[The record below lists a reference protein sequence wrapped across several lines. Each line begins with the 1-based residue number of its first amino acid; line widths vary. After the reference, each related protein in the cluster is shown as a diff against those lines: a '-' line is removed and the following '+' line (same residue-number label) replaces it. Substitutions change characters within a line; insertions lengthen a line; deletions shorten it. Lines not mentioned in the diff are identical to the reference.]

1 MGAAVALESKEAVEH
16 LLLRG
21 TTTTVV
27 EQKSEIGDRCVS
39 LLTDRLWVF
48 VQMKCSEGENLTGWK
63 NTYSSAKK
71 GAGCPHPLEPQRG
84 VIRIPWVL
92 VLLDI
97 QLQML
102 LLAFRS

>member
-1 MGAAVALESKEAVEH
+1 MGAAVALGSKAAEH

-21 TTTTVV
+21 TKTTVA
-27 EQKSEIGDRCVS
+27 EQKSEIGDRCESS
-39 LLTDRLWVF
+39 LTVRLWVF
-48 VQMKCSEGENLTGWK
+48 VQMKSSEDDNLTGWK